1 MLKIFITGSFVIL
14 ISKKYHSHISN
25 MFNSMSS
32 KCSLTYA
39 VSHKKLQNKLFG
51 VGFIMQRKTST
62 VIAIVWNT

>member
-1 MLKIFITGSFVIL
+1 MLKISN
-14 ISKKYHSHISN
+14 ISKNYHNRILDI
-25 MFNSMSS
+25 FNSMSS
-32 KCSLTYA
+32 RCSWTYA